1 MQNDAKTLVPAGYK
15 LDHHGRLVP
24 EKLIKPIDATRD
36 ELVREIISRALPQQE
51 LLSTFKR
58 QVIDDIQAFVELSA
72 EQYGVKLGGKKGN
85 VQLLSYDGRYKV
97 QLKQHEHIVFSEQ
110 IEAAKALIDECLN
123 RWTEGSRPELKAI
136 VERAFRT
143 NHKGQLRTA
152 EILGLKNLEI
162 DDAQWQ
168 LAMQA
173 LLDSITVAGAT
184 SYLNLYERIGQTDK
198 WRHISLDL
206 AAL

>member
-1 MQNDAKTLVPAGYK
+1 MQNDTKTLVPAGYK

-24 EKLIKPIDATRD
+24 ETLIKPIDATRD
-36 ELVREIISRALPQQE
+36 DLVREIISRALPQQQ
-51 LLSTFKR
+51 LLSAFKR